1 MRLSLASPR
10 AALVAVVAAV
20 SLAAA
25 CGPPPVT
32 PPPDPTT
39 VTTAPPTTEAATTT
53 TTTTTTLPPG
63 GWTCPAWTAVSANAV
78 TDHRISEASGLA
90 ASQRNPGI
98 WWVHNDGPN
107 SSQPV
112 PASVYALDN
121 KGKIVATV
129 DLTGATNVD
138 WEDIDAVTSG
148 GVSYVWVSDVGDNG
162 KSRANVQL
170 YRIAEPLLTTNG
182 EVIAVTP
189 DVITLTY
196 PNGAQHNVETTFV
209 DPTNGDLYLVTKE
222 VPALVFKAPAAA
234 LQPGASIVLGAPIAT
249 IDALDHNTN
258 PAAKPTG
265 GDMSVDGTVLA
276 IKTLDRT
283 FFWHRSPGQSVQNL
297 LSHDPAGQCIY
308 DDATD
313 VQHGVTPMLPD
324 LGHGEAI
331 AFSPDGQQLA
341 TIAEG
346 GQAPLRL
353 FHA

>member
-1 MRLSLASPR
+1 VIVTA
-10 AALVAVVAAV
+10 VAT
-20 SLAAA
+20 A
-25 CGPPPVT
+25 CAPPLT
-32 PPPDPTT
+32 PPSPGPTT
-39 VTTAPPTTEAATTT
+39 VATAPPTTEAAP

-90 ASQRNPGI
+90 ASRRNPGI

-107 SSQPV
+107 SAQPV

-121 KGKIVATV
+121 KGKITATL

-138 WEDIDAVTSG
+138 WEDLDAVTIG
-148 GVSYVWVSDVGDNG
+148 ATSYLWVADVGDNG
-162 KSRANVQL
+162 KVRPNVQL

-182 EVIAVTP
+182 EVIAVAP
-189 DVITLTY
+189 DVVTLSY
-196 PNGAQHNVETTFV
+196 PGGAQYNVETTFV

-222 VPALVFKAPAAA
+222 APALVFKAAAAA
-234 LQPGASIVLGAPIAT
+234 LQPGATVTLGAPIAT
-249 IDALDHNTN
+249 IDTVDHNN
-258 PAAKPTG
+258 RPAAKATG
-265 GDMSVDGTVLA
+265 GDMSADGSVLA

-283 FFWHRSPGQSVQNL
+283 FVWHRSPGQSVQNL
-297 LSHDPAGQCIY
+297 LSRDPAGHCIY
-308 DDATD
+308 DDAAD
-313 VQHGVTPMLPD
+313 VQQGVTPMLPD

-331 AFSPDGQQLA
+331 ALSPDGQQLA

-346 GQAPLRL
+346 GQAPLRT